1 VKPEPLTKGKRFVL
15 DIRYPMSLSKFP
27 EGKPSEKYIV
37 FLSDVKSAV
46 NWLLKEIEKEKKKIE
61 NLKPIYNDY
70 GNYEDWTCPIC
81 KIHFKEE
88 TKAYEHVEWE
98 KRELRK
104 TKGKML
110 NWFEDLIKKAFEG
123 VVDGKNS

>member
-1 VKPEPLTKGKRFVL
+1 MKPEPLTK
-15 DIRYPMSLSKFP
+15 
-27 EGKPSEKYIV
+27 EKMFDYWSF
-37 FLSDVKSAV
+37 FLREDVKSAV
-46 NWLLKEIEKEKKKIE
+46 NLLLKEIEKEKKKIE

-123 VVDGKNS
+123 VVND